1 MFYENKNFWFFF
13 IIILILIIIIVQIY
27 YYQKKEEERKKT
39 MFELEQFENQL
50 HSVLKKSKD
59 FVLSDDDVLELLT
72 NYEKNQLKVDFFGYN

>member
-1 MFYENKNFWFFF
+1 MFFENKNLWF
-13 IIILILIIIIVQIY
+13 ILIILLIIGIVVLQIY

-72 NYEKNQLKVDFFGYN
+72 NYQQNQQKVDFFGYN

>member
-1 MFYENKNFWFFF
+1 MFFENKNLWF
-13 IIILILIIIIVQIY
+13 ILIILLIIGIVILQIY

-72 NYEKNQLKVDFFGYN
+72 NYEKNQQKVDFFGYN